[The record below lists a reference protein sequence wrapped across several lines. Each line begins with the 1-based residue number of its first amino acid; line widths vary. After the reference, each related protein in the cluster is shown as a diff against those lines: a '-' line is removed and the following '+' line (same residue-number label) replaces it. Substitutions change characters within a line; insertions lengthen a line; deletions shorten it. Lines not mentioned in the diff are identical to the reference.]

1 MSSRRRVLR
10 QWIREICDEYGVAL
24 LAEEVIRGFRRTGKL
39 SAGNHFGIE
48 PDIMTVAPMTVAPM
62 TVVSTLSPW
71 PPRRCPAW

>member
-1 MSSRRRVLR
+1 MSPRRRVLR

-24 LAEEVIRGFRRTGKL
+24 LAEEVIRGFGRTGEM
-39 SAGNHFGIE
+39 SASDHFGIE
-48 PDIMTVAPMTVAPM
+48 PEIMTVAPM